1 MHEQLANSIKAI
13 INCNT
18 DELNTFLNIVKVK
31 SFKRKELIL
40 KEGDTC
46 KYLYF
51 VNSGCIRYY
60 YIVDGEEKTGQFFFE
75 NGWYTDMESFLTQL
89 PSQQNIQAIEPCELV
104 LIPKEKLY
112 RLYDD
117 MPIFERLG
125 RLLLEQSFIGIHSK
139 NKSLTTLTQE
149 EQYLAIVEQ
158 RPKVIQRVP
167 LQYIASYLGIKP
179 ESLSRIRK
187 RNYKPKT

>member
-1 MHEQLANSIKAI
+1 MHEQLANSIKTT

-18 DELNTFLNIVKVK
+18 DELNIFLDIVKVK

-51 VNSGCIRYY
+51 INSGCLRYY
-60 YIVDGEEKTGQFFFE
+60 YTIDGEEKTGQFFFE
-75 NGWYTDMESFLTQL
+75 NGWYTDIESFLTQL
-89 PSQQNIQAIEPCELV
+89 PSQQNIQAIESCELV

-112 RLYDD
+112 HLYNK

-125 RLLLEQSFIGIHSK
+125 RLLLEQSFIGIYSK
-139 NKSLTTLTQE
+139 NKSLTTLTPE
-149 EQYLAIVEQ
+149 EQYHALVEQ

-167 LQYIASYLGIKP
+167 LQYIASYIGIKP

-187 RNYKPKT
+187 RNYK